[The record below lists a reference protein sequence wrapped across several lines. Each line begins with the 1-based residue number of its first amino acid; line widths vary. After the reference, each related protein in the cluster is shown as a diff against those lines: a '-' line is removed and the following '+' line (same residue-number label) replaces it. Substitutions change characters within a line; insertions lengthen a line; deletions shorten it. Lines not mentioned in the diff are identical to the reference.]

1 MISFSTNSGVVSVF
15 TVLDRIESNP
25 NKIYAEKGLLM
36 WQFNLIQKHCW
47 TDMTNTRSVMHVSKY
62 RYATWLKEGVSWTY
76 FQNKHFLE
84 KGKKL
89 ESVDEREAAF
99 RGQLRRRAVQTSTS
113 DSRLPTSRVHSEF
126 TPHTL
131 PFPLPVSYDFFYIY

>member
-1 MISFSTNSGVVSVF
+1 MDERGCE
-15 TVLDRIESNP
+15 LDILPKQTLSR
-25 NKIYAEKGLLM
+25 K
-36 WQFNLIQKHCW
+36 
-47 TDMTNTRSVMHVSKY
+47 R
-62 RYATWLKEGVSWTY
+62 
-76 FQNKHFLE
+76 
-84 KGKKL
+84 KKL

-131 PFPLPVSYDFFYIY
+131 PFPLPVSYDFFFYILKKNLPFSLIIHTIQLKTIHKKDISFCISKIIYRYL

>member
-1 MISFSTNSGVVSVF
+1 MDERGCE
-15 TVLDRIESNP
+15 LDILPKQTLSR
-25 NKIYAEKGLLM
+25 K
-36 WQFNLIQKHCW
+36 
-47 TDMTNTRSVMHVSKY
+47 R
-62 RYATWLKEGVSWTY
+62 
-76 FQNKHFLE
+76 
-84 KGKKL
+84 KKL

-131 PFPLPVSYDFFYIY
+131 PFPLPVSYDFFYILKKKSSFFINYSHHPIKNNSQEGYFLLYK